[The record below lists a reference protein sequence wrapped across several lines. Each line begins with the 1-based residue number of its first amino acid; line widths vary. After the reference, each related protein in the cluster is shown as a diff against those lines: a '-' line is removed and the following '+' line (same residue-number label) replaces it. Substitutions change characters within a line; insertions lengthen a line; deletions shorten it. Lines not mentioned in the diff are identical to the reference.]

1 MSDLIHLRAITQS
14 NYREIIKLRV
24 APEQE
29 NLVAPN
35 LYTLAQ
41 TQFKLEKT
49 ALGIYLGEVPVGLIA
64 YDLDDYDIWR
74 LMIDQR
80 YQRRGYGRQAMQ
92 RVIEILKAHGK
103 LTKVRT
109 SAIIA
114 HNGPKSFYEKL
125 KFRENGEKFEHKN
138 GNIEVTLIYS
148 L

>member
-14 NYREIIKLRV
+14 NYREIVKLRV

-41 TQFKLEKT
+41 TQFKLGKT
-49 ALGIYLGEVPVGLIA
+49 ALGIYLEDVPVGLVA

-74 LMIDQR
+74 LMIDHH
-80 YQRRGYGRQAMQ
+80 YQGRGYGRQAMQ
-92 RVIEILKAHGK
+92 RVMEILKAHGK
-103 LTKVRT
+103 LNEIRT

-125 KFRENGEKFEHKN
+125 GFHENGEKFEHEN
-138 GNIEVTLIYS
+138 GDIEVTLIYS
-148 L
+148 I